1 MVLGWDPQ
9 MSRLKQV
16 LIYLNTSSL
25 GVITFYKTFFIY
37 ALVGWKMW
45 CEVILPRNKIKG
57 EITARYIYQTL
68 SIDAKILVAL
78 GVPSVQL
85 FTILMLTSQ
94 IKILIIKQWKD
105 ESSDDFQSKD
115 ATKP

>member
-1 MVLGWDPQ
+1 ML
-9 MSRLKQV
+9 
-16 LIYLNTSSL
+16 
-25 GVITFYKTFFIY
+25 
-37 ALVGWKMW
+37 

-85 FTILMLTSQ
+85 FNILMLTNQ
-94 IKILIIKQWKD
+94 INILIISL
-105 ESSDDFQSKD
+105 SSEKMKAFKVKMQQSHKLML
-115 ATKP
+115 PIP